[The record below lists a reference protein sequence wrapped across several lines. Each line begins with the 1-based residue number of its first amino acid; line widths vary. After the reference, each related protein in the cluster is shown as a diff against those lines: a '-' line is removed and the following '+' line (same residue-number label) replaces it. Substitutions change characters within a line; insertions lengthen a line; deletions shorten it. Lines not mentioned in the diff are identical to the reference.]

1 MKPKAIRKKTESD
14 CLKLLEEKEKKLAEI
29 KFSGANTKSKN
40 TKEAANLR
48 KDIARIKTI
57 LKENK
62 NEEKNHGK

>member
-1 MKPKAIRKKTESD
+1 MKTKEMRKKSKEER
-14 CLKLLEEKEKKLAEI
+14 LKLLAEKRKRLHDIRFA
-29 KFSGANTKSKN
+29 SGGTKAKN

-62 NEEKNHGK
+62 END

>member
-1 MKPKAIRKKTESD
+1 MKTKVIRKKTESE
-14 CLKLLEEKEKKLAEI
+14 CLKLLDEKEKKLADI
-29 KFSGANTKSKN
+29 RFSGANTKSKN

-57 LKENK
+57 LKEAK